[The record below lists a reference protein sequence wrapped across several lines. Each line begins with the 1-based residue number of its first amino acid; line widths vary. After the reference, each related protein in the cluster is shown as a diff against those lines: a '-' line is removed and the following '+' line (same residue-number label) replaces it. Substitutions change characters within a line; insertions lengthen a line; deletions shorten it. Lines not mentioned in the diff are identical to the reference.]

1 VTNQPAKSLP
11 VASSE
16 VGLQILQG
24 LVKERSLL
32 VALELMHQHV
42 GDIFQITLPGFQ
54 PAFLVGPAVNRQVL
68 VSGRKQ
74 FLWRSE
80 NDPVTHL
87 LRHGVLVE
95 DGESHQCL
103 RSQMEPFLQRSQ
115 VIGHLDA
122 MQHHTDQVLN
132 EWEDGSIVDMLVE
145 MRKVALLILIGTLFS
160 ADFGPEMATLWQPI
174 LKTLKYISP
183 GLWIIWPNL
192 PRPGYRS
199 ALRQMDDYLFK
210 LIRQRRENSQDE
222 RDLLGHLINLPE
234 MSDDLIRDQLL
245 TMLIAGHD
253 TSTAL
258 LSWTLYLLGCHP
270 EMLAKARAEV
280 GAVTGGDRLKE
291 DHLSQLPY
299 LDQVIKESLR
309 LYPPIHVG
317 NRIAAADLNVQGYE
331 IMAGTRVMYSI
342 YLAHRDEKYWSEPVR
357 FVPERFDRQT
367 RHGRPAMAY
376 VPFGGG
382 PRNCIG
388 ASFAQ
393 IEAKAVLAQVLQR
406 FELQLIAPEQVK
418 AHMGATLEPRPG
430 VMMQVKKRRN
440 DGTLAAN

>member
-1 VTNQPAKSLP
+1 VTNQLTQSLP
-11 VASSE
+11 VASGE
-16 VGLQILQG
+16 VGFQVLQG
-24 LVKERSLL
+24 LLKERSLL
-32 VALELMHQHV
+32 VALELMHHHV
-42 GDIFQITLPGFQ
+42 GDIFQVTLPGFK
-54 PAFLVGPAVNRQVL
+54 PAFLVGPGVNRQVL
-68 VSGRKQ
+68 VSDRKQ

-95 DGESHQCL
+95 DGESHHCL
-103 RSQMEPFLQRSQ
+103 RSQMEPFLRKPQ

-122 MQHHTDQVLN
+122 MQDHTDHVLN
-132 EWEDGSIVDMLVE
+132 GWADGSTVDMLVE

-160 ADFGPEMATLWQPI
+160 ADFRPEMVTLWQPI

-183 GLWIIWPNL
+183 GLWIIWPNI

-199 ALRQMDDYLFK
+199 ALRKMDDYLLQ
-210 LIRQRRENSQDE
+210 LIRQRRTSSQDD
-222 RDLLGHLINLPE
+222 RDLLGHLISLPE
-234 MSDDLIRDQLL
+234 MTDELIRDQLL

-270 EMLAKARAEV
+270 EVMAKVQAEV
-280 GAVTGGDRLKE
+280 DTVTGGGRLVD
-291 DHLSQLPY
+291 DHLSRLPY
-299 LDQVIKESLR
+299 LDQVVKESLR

-317 NRIAAADLNVQGYE
+317 NRIAAADVNIQGYE

-342 YLAHRDEKYWSEPVR
+342 YLAHRDEKYWPEPTR
-357 FVPERFDRQT
+357 FVPERFDRQA
-367 RHGRPAMAY
+367 RSERPAMAY

-388 ASFAQ
+388 ATFAQ
-393 IEAKAVLAQVLQR
+393 IEAKAVLAHVLQR
-406 FELQLIAPEQVK
+406 FELQLIAPKQVK
-418 AHMGATLEPRPG
+418 PYMGATLEPRPG

-440 DGTLAAN
+440 DGALAAN